1 MQGIETGAEGS
12 VLKYV
17 AKALPENLHTFS
29 DNTIRMYDGLKCSTL
44 WSNVRLLEMFD
55 GWKRIIEKRMRGKP
69 SVPRK
74 LSPFCPLI

>member
-29 DNTIRMYDGLKCSTL
+29 DKTIRMRDGVKCS
-44 WSNVRLLEMFD
+44 FA
-55 GWKRIIEKRMRGKP
+55 
-69 SVPRK
+69 
-74 LSPFCPLI
+74 